1 MAAVERTEAL
11 ARLATARSGH
21 LATVR
26 PDGRPHMVVVTFAV
40 VGDTVVTA
48 IDHKPKTTE
57 RLQRLVNIEANP
69 AVSFLVDHYDDDW
82 ARLWWVRVDGTAIIH
97 QEGETWVT
105 ATDALAA
112 KYAPYRDRPPE
123 GPVIAISSDHVISW
137 ASNG

>member
-11 ARLATARSGH
+11 ERLATARSGH

-26 PDGRPHMVVVTFAV
+26 PDGRPHVVVVTFAV

-69 AVSFLVDHYDDDW
+69 AASFLVDHYDDDW
-82 ARLWWVRVDGTAIIH
+82 DRLWWVRVDGTATIH
-97 QEGETWVT
+97 QKDERWVT

-112 KYAPYRDRPPE
+112 RYPPYRDRPPE
-123 GPVIAISSDHVISW
+123 GPVIAISPEHVIGW